1 MDRGTYIR
9 VQYDFTPLVRNWLL
23 CCVQE
28 YDTQDNPNLV
38 MPPKPTDAL
47 TGSGAEFYN
56 IDFDPEKL
64 KAGAVVSQSKPAARS
79 FTSRMVRDMNRCV

>member
-1 MDRGTYIR
+1 
-9 VQYDFTPLVRNWLL
+9 
-23 CCVQE
+23 
-28 YDTQDNPNLV
+28 

-79 FTSRMVRDMNRCV
+79 FTSRMVRA

>member
-1 MDRGTYIR
+1 M
-9 VQYDFTPLVRNWLL
+9 
-23 CCVQE
+23 QE
-28 YDTQDNPNLV
+28 YDTHDNPHLV

-79 FTSRMVRDMNRCV
+79 FTSRMVRGISMSGSFQKEWS